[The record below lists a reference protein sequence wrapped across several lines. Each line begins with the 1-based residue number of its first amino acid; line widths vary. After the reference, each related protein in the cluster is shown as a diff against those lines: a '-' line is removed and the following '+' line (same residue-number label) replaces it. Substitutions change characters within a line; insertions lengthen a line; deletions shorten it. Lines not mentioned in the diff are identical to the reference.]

1 MTRCPR
7 RLVINLSTMRN
18 HDGRKCFVFII
29 ISAVVLLLGS
39 CDRRRTASDLDDIES
54 YINERPDSALMA
66 IRQIDTSTLCG
77 RAERAKY
84 ALLHAAALDKNYID
98 TADTRVVQP
107 AVDWYERHGKP
118 EDRLKAYMYLGTEQL
133 NGGEYNKA
141 IVSFYKARTSASGV
155 EDKNLLGVL
164 CSKIADTYSGTM
176 DYAQASSYIDE
187 SIEYF
192 RQCGRKD
199 QEAIELLRKS
209 FNLTRRRLWDQA
221 DSCFKELLSIKSL
234 EKGLRNRALV
244 GYGMFLLNNPD
255 PDEKLALSILSSAI
269 EEGGKLEK
277 LSQVY
282 AYAYL
287 LKTQGMETESE
298 ALMRMADRFKTKD
311 EYSYH
316 YWKYREYL
324 KSGDMIAAHRSLWA
338 AMNVMDSIR
347 IRSYEG
353 SAANSQRSFL
363 ELTVS
368 AQELR
373 IRARKREIIIIS
385 LLCLVI
391 ALASSVVYQLNKAAL
406 QRKKEEKERMEMLVE
421 RLEEQVKDLNNG
433 NRQKAA
439 FSFLGEIYEE
449 AYRTGKSSDNLTKV
463 IQSKIGDLRSDPAAQ
478 KNFEALV
485 DNKMD
490 GLMSRFRKDCPDLS
504 DSDYR
509 MSSYYFAG
517 FDNTT
522 VMIIMGIASLEN
534 TRSRKSYLRKKLSEK
549 YGKIGDLYSSI
560 IGGVA

>member
-1 MTRCPR
+1 
-7 RLVINLSTMRN
+7 MRS
-18 HDGRKCFVFII
+18 RVAFII
-29 ISAVVLLLGS
+29 LSVAALLLGS
-39 CDRRRTASDLDDIES
+39 CGVRRTASELKAIGT
-54 YINERPDSALMA
+54 YIDEHPDSALAA
-66 IRQIDTSTLCG
+66 IRAIDTTAVRG
-77 RAERAKY
+77 RALRAKY

-98 TADTRVVQP
+98 TADTRIVRP
-107 AVDWYERHGKP
+107 AVEYYDRHGKP
-118 EDRLKAYMYLGTEQL
+118 EDRLRAYMYLGTEQF

-141 IVSFYKARTSASGV
+141 IVSFYKARASAPGV

-164 CSKIADTYSGTM
+164 CSKIADTYTGTM

-221 DSCFKELLSIKSL
+221 DSCFRGLLSIKSL
-234 EKGLRNRALV
+234 EKGLKNRASV
-244 GYGMFLLNNPD
+244 GYGMFLLNKPD

-269 EEGGKLEK
+269 EEGGNLEK

-287 LKTQGMETESE
+287 LKTQGMESESE
-298 ALMRMADRFKTKD
+298 TLLRMAERFKTKD

-324 KSGDMIAAHRSLWA
+324 RSGDMVAAHSSLWA

-391 ALASSVVYQLNKAAL
+391 ALASSVVYLLNKAAL
-406 QRKKEEKERMEMLVE
+406 QKKKEEKERMDMLVD
-421 RLEEQVKDLNNG
+421 RLEERINDLNNG
-433 NRQKAA
+433 NKRKAA

-449 AYRTGKSSDNLTKV
+449 AYRTGESSDNLTKV
-463 IQSKIGDLRSDPAAQ
+463 IQSKIGDLRSDPEAQ

-534 TRSRKSYLRKKLSEK
+534 TRSRKSYLRKKLFER
-549 YGKIGDLYSSI
+549 YGEIGGFYSSI
-560 IGGVA
+560 IGGAA

>member
-1 MTRCPR
+1 MSRIKDAFDA
-7 RLVINLSTMRN
+7 VAAAIIAQKDYLSDIDAKAG
-18 HDGRKCFVFII
+18 DGDHGF
-29 ISAVVLLLGS
+29 
-39 CDRRRTASDLDDIES
+39 
-54 YINERPDSALMA
+54 NMA
-66 IRQIDTSTLCG
+66 RGFRAAQEKVDEMDDTSLPGPVLIKIGKALIQNVGGAAGPLYGAAFVKAGEACDEETRMNIKSFEKLLAAAIEAIQSRG
-77 RAERAKY
+77 RAEQGDKTILD
-84 ALLHAAALDKNYID
+84 ALIPIHDCFL
-98 TADTRVVQP
+98 
-107 AVDWYERHGKP
+107 P
-118 EDRLKAYMYLGTEQL
+118 E
-133 NGGEYNKA
+133 N
-141 IVSFYKARTSASGV
+141 V

-164 CSKIADTYSGTM
+164 CSKIADTYTGTM

-324 KSGDMIAAHRSLWA
+324 KSGDMIAAHSSLWA

-449 AYRTGKSSDNLTKV
+449 AYRTGKSSDNLTKEKKK
-463 IQSKIGDLRSDPAAQ
+463 KIGDLRSDPAAQ

-534 TRSRKSYLRKKLSEK
+534 TRSRKSYLRKKLSER